1 LFLYHAYCSSA
12 DTLRQTVFIRSP
24 NANFAWNILDNSD
37 QHRANMWEP
46 FGLAPANGTAFWR
59 ESPNQRGTLNILSIC
74 IITLLLCAYTSLHL
88 DIPRYGKA
96 GWVHQ
101 IWRRLLW
108 VCVGLAAPEF
118 VSLPG
123 CKATPPRKEKKRKK
137 RKRKT
142 TTLVLT
148 YA

>member
-1 LFLYHAYCSSA
+1 
-12 DTLRQTVFIRSP
+12 
-24 NANFAWNILDNSD
+24 
-37 QHRANMWEP
+37 MWEP
-46 FGLAPANGTAFWR
+46 FGSAPANGTAFWR

-123 CKATPPRKEKKRKK
+123 CKATPPRKEKKRKEKK
-137 RKRKT
+137 RKEKKRKEKKRKEKKEKGKRQR
-142 TTLVLT
+142 LF
-148 YA
+148 